1 MKQVINVIKG
11 ADNVLGRIAEVL
23 TAASICVQMVVMFAG
38 VCFRYF
44 FKSPLTW
51 SDELSCYLLVLVTFF
66 GGYVALRNDALAKI
80 EIVLSRFPAKTRKS
94 LVFVANLLIVVLL
107 VAIIYYGTMLVLS
120 PVILKQRTPA
130 MQLPMY
136 WFYSIIPVAS
146 AMMIVRL
153 FVMIYDMFQ
162 QEGDKC

>member
-1 MKQVINVIKG
+1 MKPLINALKG

-66 GGYVALRNDALAKI
+66 GGYVALRTNAMAKI
-80 EIVLSRFPAKTRKS
+80 ELVLNLFPPKIKKLS
-94 LVFVANLLIVVLL
+94 ILLANILIVVLMIA
-107 VAIIYYGTMLVLS
+107 VIYYGTMLVLS
-120 PVILKQRTPA
+120 PVIMKQRTPA

-136 WFYSIIPVAS
+136 WFYSIIPIAS
-146 AMMIVRL
+146 AMMIVRV

-162 QEGDKC
+162 REGDKC

>member
-1 MKQVINVIKG
+1 MRQVVNVLRNL
-11 ADNVLGRIAEVL
+11 DNVLGRIAEVL

-44 FKSPLTW
+44 FKFPLTW

-66 GGYVALRNDALAKI
+66 GGYVALRTNAMAKI
-80 EIVLSRFPAKTRKS
+80 ELVIKLFPPKIRKLSIFLANI
-94 LVFVANLLIVVLL
+94 LVVVLL

-130 MQLPMY
+130 MKLPMY

-146 AMMIVRL
+146 AMMIVRM
-153 FVMIYDMFQ
+153 FIMIHDMFQ